1 MKMIK
6 SINRVLISISKA
18 LCMLAGIMLVLM
30 MLITA
35 VDVGL
40 RTFVHSTF
48 AGASVLV
55 RNMLVAAMFL
65 AMPYVTFMGG
75 HTRSEFL
82 YARASRRVQT
92 VLDIF
97 AYAIGML
104 LFGLMAY
111 AMIRPTVQSVTTQ
124 QFDSEGTFIMSMTPF
139 YVCALFGAWF
149 AFYAA
154 LHNFIALIGRIIKG
168 EKEDD
173 AA

>member
-1 MKMIK
+1 MNMIK

-18 LCMLAGIMLVLM
+18 LCMLAGVMLVLM

-65 AMPYVTFMGG
+65 ALPYVTFMGG

-82 YARASRRVQT
+82 YARAPQKAQV
-92 VLDIF
+92 VLDVV
-97 AYAIGML
+97 AYAIGMV

-111 AMIRPTVQSVTTQ
+111 AMIRPTIQSVTTQ

-154 LHNFIALIGRIIKG
+154 LHNFIVLLGRTIKG
-168 EKEDD
+168 GKEDD
-173 AA
+173 AV